1 MNLCVRNIRRGHCE
15 VLANEQSGQRYHTFA
30 VVTKDADGLWRWRSG
45 DDDIEFLAQMAHYS
59 DGFRTRGEC
68 VADCEKWAYRQM
80 VDEAVRR
87 QPTPSVQLNCARNRA
102 VCELSSTSLFTA
114 EEMRHLR
121 KMLASYHDDEMDGC
135 IGGLR

>member
-1 MNLCVRNIRRGHCE
+1 M
-15 VLANEQSGQRYHTFA
+15 LANEQSGQRYHTFA

>member
-1 MNLCVRNIRRGHCE
+1 MNLRVRNVRRGYCE
-15 VLANEQSGQRYHTFA
+15 VLANEQSGQRYHILA
-30 VVTKDADGLWRWRSG
+30 VITKDADGLWRWRSG
-45 DDDIEFLAQMAHYS
+45 DDYIEFLPWTPHAS

-68 VADCEKWAYRQM
+68 VADCERWAYRQM

-102 VCELSSTSLFTA
+102 VCELSSTSLFTK

-121 KMLASYHDDEMDGC
+121 KMLASYYDDEMDGC